1 MHIRKTILMVVC
13 FMFALSAHAE
23 GLLNANTA
31 SEESLM
37 ALSEVSELSEAQVA
51 TILANRPYAKWAD
64 LNAELAESLPAEEL
78 EVLYEKLFVPL
89 KLNTELQADFQLI
102 PGVGDRMAHEFDEY
116 RPYTDMDQFRR
127 EIGKYVDEVEV
138 ARYEQYVVL
147 D

>member
-1 MHIRKTILMVVC
+1 MHIRKTVLVVLC

-31 SEESLM
+31 SGESLKALA
-37 ALSEVSELSEAQVA
+37 ALSDEQVG

-64 LNAELAESLPAEEL
+64 LNTELADSLSAEEL
-78 EVLYEKLFVPL
+78 EELYGKLFVPL
-89 KLNTELQADFQLI
+89 KLNSELQADFQLI
-102 PGVGDRMAHEFDEY
+102 PGVGRKMAHEFDEY

-127 EIGKYVDEVEV
+127 EIGKYVDEDEV
-138 ARYEQYVVL
+138 ARYEQYVIL

>member
-1 MHIRKTILMVVC
+1 MHIRKTILLVLC

-31 SEESLM
+31 SEESLKALA
-37 ALSEVSELSEAQVA
+37 ALSDEQVA

-64 LNAELAESLPAEEL
+64 LNAELTDSLSAEEL
-78 EVLYEKLFVPL
+78 EELYGKLFVPL
-89 KLNTELQADFQLI
+89 KLNSELQADFQLI
-102 PGVGDRMAHEFDEY
+102 PGVGRKMAREFDEY

-127 EIGKYVDEVEV
+127 EMGKYVDADEV
-138 ARYEQYVVL
+138 ARYEQYVIL